1 MVLNPK
7 VDNYFIE
14 GCGRCSLV
22 GTPQCKVHNWQ
33 VEMQHLRMIL
43 NDCGLTEDLKW
54 SMPCYTF
61 QGKNVVMLAA
71 FREYCS
77 INFFKGALL
86 KDEQGILVKQG
97 ENSQVTR
104 LFKATDIQTVIENE
118 LHIKAYILEAI
129 EIEKSGQKVELK
141 DNTMLDLP
149 EELLEK
155 FKEMPTFQT
164 AFEALTP
171 GRQRGYQIHFS
182 QPKQSQ
188 TRTARIEKY
197 RAQIMVGKGFYD

>member
-33 VEMQHLRMIL
+33 AEMAHLRMIL
-43 NDCGLTEDLKW
+43 NDCGLVEDLKW

-71 FREYCS
+71 FKEYCS
-77 INFFKGALL
+77 ISFFKGALL
-86 KDEQGILVKQG
+86 KDEQGILVKQD

-104 LFKATDIQTVIENE
+104 LFKTTDIQTIIENE

-141 DNTMLDLP
+141 DNTTLDLP

-155 FKEMPTFQT
+155 FKEMPAFQT

-188 TRTARIEKY
+188 TRSARVEKY
-197 RAQIMVGKGFYD
+197 REQIMEGKGFYD

>member
-33 VEMQHLRMIL
+33 AEMQHLRMIL
-43 NDCGLTEDLKW
+43 NDCGLVEDLKW

-71 FREYCS
+71 FKEFCS
-77 INFFKGALL
+77 ISFFKGALL

-104 LFKATDIQTVIENE
+104 LFKTTDIQTIIENE

-141 DNTMLDLP
+141 DNTTLVLP

-155 FKEMPTFQT
+155 FKEMPAFQT
-164 AFEALTP
+164 AFEALTS

-182 QPKQSQ
+182 QPKQAQ
-188 TRTARIEKY
+188 TRMARVEKY
-197 RAQIMVGKGFYD
+197 REQIMEGKGFYD

>member
-1 MVLNPK
+1 
-7 VDNYFIE
+7 
-14 GCGRCSLV
+14 
-22 GTPQCKVHNWQ
+22 
-33 VEMQHLRMIL
+33 
-43 NDCGLTEDLKW
+43 
-54 SMPCYTF
+54 
-61 QGKNVVMLAA
+61 MLAA
-71 FREYCS
+71 FKDYCFIS
-77 INFFKGALL
+77 FFKGALL

-141 DNTMLDLP
+141 DNTTLDLP

-155 FKEMPTFQT
+155 FKEMPTFQA

-182 QPKQSQ
+182 QPKQAQ
-188 TRTARIEKY
+188 TRMARVEKY
-197 RAQIMVGKGFYD
+197 REQIMEGKGFYD

>member
-33 VEMQHLRMIL
+33 EEMAHLRMIL
-43 NDCGLTEDLKW
+43 NDCGLVEDLKW

-71 FREYCS
+71 FKEYCS
-77 INFFKGALL
+77 ISFFKGALL
-86 KDEQGILVKQG
+86 KDEKGILVKQG

-104 LFKATDIQTVIENE
+104 LFKATDIQRVIENE

-141 DNTMLDLP
+141 DNTTLDLP

-155 FKEMPTFQT
+155 FKEMPAFQA

-182 QPKQSQ
+182 QPKQAQ
-188 TRTARIEKY
+188 TRSARIEKC
-197 RAQIMVGKGFYD
+197 REQIMEGKGFYD

>member
-22 GTPQCKVHNWQ
+22 GTPQCKVHSWQ

-43 NDCGLTEDLKW
+43 NDCGLVEDLKW

-71 FREYCS
+71 FKEYCS
-77 INFFKGALL
+77 ISFFKGALL
-86 KDEQGILVKQG
+86 KDEHSILVKQG

-104 LFKATDIQTVIENE
+104 LFKATDIQRVIENE
-118 LHIKAYILEAI
+118 LFLKAYILEAI

-141 DNTMLDLP
+141 DNTTLDLP

-155 FKEMPTFQT
+155 FKEMPAFQA
-164 AFEALTP
+164 AFQALTP

-182 QPKQSQ
+182 QPKQAQ

-197 RAQIMVGKGFYD
+197 REQIMDGKGFYD